1 MHYKNK
7 LLRGIYLM
15 TSVHSSFQYH
25 MFIESF
31 LGHTPTINETAFVAK
46 SAAII
51 GAVEVGK
58 DSSIWH
64 HTTVRGDAN
73 YIKIGEG
80 TNIQDNSVIHI
91 DSSKFPT
98 IIGDYVTIGH
108 SAIIHA
114 CTLETHSFIGMGSII
129 MDGSFVSSY
138 SMVAAGAL
146 VTPGKKI
153 PKGEL
158 WAGSPAKKM
167 RALTKEEFKMIEI
180 SAERYVEVGKAA
192 RLGENAGPF
201 SHFSAKQVP

>member
-1 MHYKNK
+1 MVSIHN
-7 LLRGIYLM
+7 
-15 TSVHSSFQYH
+15 SFQNH

-31 LGHTPTINETAFVAK
+31 LGHTPTIDETAFIAK

-51 GAVEVGK
+51 GAVEIGK
-58 DSSIWH
+58 DCSIWH
-64 HTTVRGDAN
+64 QTTIRGDAN

-91 DSSKFPT
+91 DSTQFPT
-98 IIGDYVTIGH
+98 IIGDFVTIGH
-108 SAIIHA
+108 SAIVHA

-129 MDGSFVSSY
+129 MDGSFVSSF

-167 RALTKEEFKMIEI
+167 RDLNAREFKMIEI
-180 SAERYVEVGKAA
+180 SAKRYVEIGKAA
-192 RLGENAGPF
+192 KLGTSAGPY
-201 SHFSAKQVP
+201 SHFSTKQVPKNS

>member
-1 MHYKNK
+1 MVSIHN
-7 LLRGIYLM
+7 
-15 TSVHSSFQYH
+15 SFQNH

-31 LGHTPTINETAFVAK
+31 LGHTPTIDETAFIAK

-51 GAVEVGK
+51 GAVEIGK
-58 DSSIWH
+58 DCSIWH
-64 HTTVRGDAN
+64 QTTIRGDAN

-91 DSSKFPT
+91 DSTQFPT
-98 IIGDYVTIGH
+98 IIGDFVTIGH
-108 SAIIHA
+108 SAIVHA

-129 MDGSFVSSY
+129 MDGSFVSSF

-167 RALTKEEFKMIEI
+167 RDLNAKEFKMIEI
-180 SAERYVEVGKAA
+180 SAERYIEIGKASK
-192 RLGENAGPF
+192 LGNSAGPY
-201 SHFSAKQVP
+201 SHFSTRQVPKNS

>member
-1 MHYKNK
+1 
-7 LLRGIYLM
+7 M
-15 TSVHSSFQYH
+15 TSVHSSFQHH

-31 LGHTPTINETAFVAK
+31 LGHTPNIHETAFVSR

-51 GAVEVGK
+51 GAVAVGQ
-58 DSSIWH
+58 DCSIWH
-64 HTTVRGDAN
+64 HTTIRGDAN
-73 YIKIGEG
+73 YIKIGKG

-91 DSSKFPT
+91 DSSQFPT

-129 MDGSFVSSY
+129 MDGSIVSSY

-146 VTPGKKI
+146 VTPGKRI

-167 RALTKEEFKMIEI
+167 RNLSKQELKMIEI
-180 SAERYVEVGKAA
+180 SADRYIEVGRAA
-192 RLGENAGPF
+192 NLGESAGPF
-201 SHFSAKQVP
+201 SHFSAKQVPKNI

>member
-1 MHYKNK
+1 MVSIQN
-7 LLRGIYLM
+7 
-15 TSVHSSFQYH
+15 SFQNH

-31 LGHTPTINETAFVAK
+31 LGHTPTIDETAFIAK

-51 GAVEVGK
+51 GAVEIGK
-58 DSSIWH
+58 DCSIWH
-64 HTTVRGDAN
+64 QTTIRGDAN

-91 DSSKFPT
+91 DSTQFPT
-98 IIGDYVTIGH
+98 IIGDFVTIGH
-108 SAIIHA
+108 SAIVHA

-129 MDGSFVSSY
+129 MDGSVVSSF

-167 RALTKEEFKMIEI
+167 RDLNAREFKMIEI
-180 SAERYVEVGKAA
+180 SAKRYVEIGKAA
-192 RLGENAGPF
+192 KLGTSAGPY
-201 SHFSAKQVP
+201 SHFSTKQVPKNS

>member
-1 MHYKNK
+1 
-7 LLRGIYLM
+7 
-15 TSVHSSFQYH
+15 

-31 LGHTPTINETAFVAK
+31 LGHTPTINETAFIAK

-51 GAVEVGK
+51 GAVEIGK
-58 DSSIWH
+58 DCSIWH
-64 HTTVRGDAN
+64 HTTIRGDAN

-91 DSSKFPT
+91 DSTQFPT
-98 IIGDYVTIGH
+98 IIGDFVTIGH
-108 SAIIHA
+108 SAIVHA

-129 MDGSFVSSY
+129 MDGSVVSSF

-167 RALTKEEFKMIEI
+167 RDLNAREFKMIEI
-180 SAERYVEVGKAA
+180 SAKRYVEIGKAA
-192 RLGENAGPF
+192 KLGTSAGPY
-201 SHFSAKQVP
+201 SHFSTKQVPKNS

>member
-1 MHYKNK
+1 MVSIHN
-7 LLRGIYLM
+7 
-15 TSVHSSFQYH
+15 SFQNH

-31 LGHTPTINETAFVAK
+31 LGHTPTINETAFIAK

-51 GAVEVGK
+51 GAVEIGK
-58 DSSIWH
+58 DCSIWH
-64 HTTVRGDAN
+64 QTTIRGDAN

-91 DSSKFPT
+91 DSTQFPT
-98 IIGDYVTIGH
+98 IIGDFVTIGH
-108 SAIIHA
+108 SAIVHA

-129 MDGSFVSSY
+129 MDGSFVSSF

-167 RALTKEEFKMIEI
+167 RDLNAREFKMIEI
-180 SAERYVEVGKAA
+180 SAKRYVEIGKAA
-192 RLGENAGPF
+192 KLGTSAGPY
-201 SHFSAKQVP
+201 SHFSTKQVPKNS